1 MNNKKLLQINFGGT
15 TIKGKDTYLWAIQGG
30 MSTKNR
36 TGYTADELEEG
47 EVYLKMEYGIAVGRE
62 QFIYSNG
69 CLVSLSNDAHIAKDY
84 KCQLADAK
92 KENWCFVKVST
103 AMSFDFNQ
111 KENNEMLGVL
121 EGKGLMNDHLNQM
134 KKLNDTGDTENTM
147 MVNQMLKTRYGK
159 HLEI

>member
-1 MNNKKLLQINFGGT
+1 MNNKKQSQINFGGT

-47 EVYLKMEYGIAVGRE
+47 EVYQKMKSCIVYSE

-69 CLVSLSNDAHIAKDY
+69 KLVSLSNDAHIAKDY
-84 KCQLADAK
+84 ECQLADAK
-92 KENWCFVKVST
+92 KENWRFVKVST

-111 KENNEMLGVL
+111 KENNEMLEVL

-134 KKLNDTGDTENTM
+134 KKLNDTGDTENTI